1 MAAIIL
7 DDHKELFRS
16 EADFEKFVSILGAAG
31 GSRISTSLWVNR
43 RYLATLMPHMNPQE
57 AVRERMDIRIAEEP
71 ELLDEIINRLKED
84 DFVEWE

>member
-16 EADFEKFVSILGAAG
+16 EADFEKFVSILGIAG
-31 GSRISTSLWVNR
+31 ESRISTSLWVNR
-43 RYLATLMPHMNPQE
+43 QYLASLMPYMNPQE